1 VRATRRI
8 RSAVAEAVKA
18 SRRLRESK

>member
-1 VRATRRI
+1 VRATRRV
-8 RSAVAEAVKA
+8 RSAVAEALKA